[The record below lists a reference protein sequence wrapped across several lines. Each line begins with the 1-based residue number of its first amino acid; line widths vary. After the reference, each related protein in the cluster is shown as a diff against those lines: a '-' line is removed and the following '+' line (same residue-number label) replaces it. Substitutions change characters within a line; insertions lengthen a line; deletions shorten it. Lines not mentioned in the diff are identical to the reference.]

1 MNYPPRPFTAD
12 LLEGIRLLAPS
23 LARGWNA
30 EGGHDMQWGGTAM
43 LSTQPIPSSRGA
55 GQDPSLLGG
64 NLGRGGLLAVA
75 IPHLALGR
83 VSPTLQ

>member
-1 MNYPPRPFTAD
+1 
-12 LLEGIRLLAPS
+12 
-23 LARGWNA
+23 
-30 EGGHDMQWGGTAM
+30 MQWGGTAM